1 MWKAICWFFTAYP
14 TAHGALTRTII
25 MMCHLRW
32 KLYLITNISIQFSQV
47 IYNSTQD
54 RSHLLIR
61 IHLWLFCKHLCS
73 YISEVSKIFCF
84 FFLINETFPWAEHRL
99 DTKPLQFCVWNL
111 EEKKKIT
118 FKGYKVSQ
126 WKCADGFGT
135 CSRKYNGQC
144 AQHKWNVVVEG
155 SSAELFNQYP
165 RRQWG
170 RGPLAPVSQAK

>member
-84 FFLINETFPWAEHRL
+84 FLLINETFPWAEHRL

-111 EEKKKIT
+111 EEKKKSHL
-118 FKGYKVSQ
+118 KVI
-126 WKCADGFGT
+126 
-135 CSRKYNGQC
+135 KYHSESALMALEHVHANIM
-144 AQHKWNVVVEG
+144 G
-155 SSAELFNQYP
+155 SALNINEMWWLKVA
-165 RRQWG
+165 
-170 RGPLAPVSQAK
+170 APSFSINIPAASEAGDH